1 MRVSF
6 GTISLTSSTCLP
18 LIAGERVDKPVML
31 PSGRA
36 RLATKPEATGSL
48 SKPIIIG
55 VMALASLSA
64 RVGAGPPVT
73 MTSTGRCASSDA
85 SLERRSLLPS
95 ANRDSMTRFFPSTHP
110 SARTPWRSA
119 SRRAGLDDGYAAPRK
134 PMRRSFS
141 GCCASTITA
150 TARSTTTNR
159 IDEARAFLIGTHQ
172 ASPFSFLPSLDHFIR
187 PLQHAAW
194 HCETNFVC
202 RLEVDDEFKLRR
214 LLHRQITRFGTF
226 QYLVHVCSR
235 APIEVIE

>member
-18 LIAGERVDKPVML
+18 LISGERVDKPVML

-55 VMALASLSA
+55 VVALASLSA

-73 MTSTGRCASSDA
+73 MTSTGRCTSSDA

-110 SARTPWRSA
+110 SARKPWRSA

-150 TARSTTTNR
+150 TASSITATRTR
-159 IDEARAFLIGTHQ
+159 RPARFLHCTHH
-172 ASPFSFLPSLDHFIR
+172 SSY
-187 PLQHAAW
+187 
-194 HCETNFVC
+194 V
-202 RLEVDDEFKLRR
+202 
-214 LLHRQITRFGTF
+214 
-226 QYLVHVCSR
+226 SR
-235 APIEVIE
+235 GRYREK